1 MILSNLD
8 TPLSSINVSQRVKT
22 AINFLKNL
30 DKNIPD
36 GKVEIDDKN
45 IFALIATVKTEH
57 PDKRFFEAH
66 RDYIDVQFVID
77 GRQIIEWMPVTAFKE
92 EKNYDEKNDLY
103 KFNQNFS
110 GSKIILGDNNYAV
123 FFPEDAHKPLCFIGE
138 EATIRICVIKVRCN

>member
-1 MILSNLD
+1 MMLSNLD

-45 IFALIATVKTEH
+45 IFALVATVKTEH

-92 EKNYDEKNDLY
+92 EKNYDEDNDLY

-110 GSKIILGDNNYAV
+110 GSKIIIGNNNYAI
-123 FFPEDAHKPLCFIGE
+123 FFPEDAHKPLCFID
-138 EATIRICVIKVRCN
+138 EASTIKICVIKVRC